1 MRKPPIA
8 ANALH
13 ESNVVQEIVNDTSI
27 VSFVSTVKW

>member
-13 ESNVVQEIVNDTSI
+13 ESNVMEEIVNDGSI
-27 VSFVSTVKW
+27 KFC